1 MKARTSLQELRKK
14 PHWSYSSINTF
25 LNICSL
31 QWAFRYVY
39 RREAVFTPVAL
50 VFGSAFHRT
59 LEYAFRLRMDG
70 QTVPATAA
78 NLFSDVLSQLIRTE
92 EREVRYSEGDDID
105 ALHQTGRRMVEA
117 YLGDS
122 ADDENVLDVGVPFR
136 VLLGEGEEALEKP
149 LVGEYD
155 CIVQQGQQ
163 RLIVDW
169 KTAARRWPKRKERL
183 DLQPT
188 CYLYAHTKNDPHS
201 VGFRFDIVTKTK
213 IPAVDRRLTIRHPDQ
228 FTRLIEQVRVMEKMI
243 RAEHFLP
250 NDQSWACKGC
260 PYGMS
265 CQAWHKERSR
275 SLYNF
280 ALAA

>member
-1 MKARTSLQELRKK
+1 MMARTSLQELRKK

-39 RREAVFTPVAL
+39 RHEAAFTPVAL

-59 LEYAFRLRMDG
+59 LEYAFRLKMDG
-70 QTVPATAA
+70 QAVPATTA
-78 NLFSDVLSQLIRTE
+78 NLFSDLLSQLIRTE

-105 ALHQTGRRMVEA
+105 AIHQRGRKMVEA

-122 ADDENVLDVGVPFR
+122 AGDENVLDVSVPFR

-155 CIVQQGQQ
+155 CIVQQGPQ

-201 VGFRFDIVTKTK
+201 VGFRFDIVTKAKT
-213 IPAVDRRLTIRHPDQ
+213 PAVDRRLTIRHPDH
-228 FTRLIEQVRVMEKMI
+228 FERLIEQVRLMEKMI

-260 PYGMS
+260 PYGMA

>member
-59 LEYAFRLRMDG
+59 LEYAFRLKMDG
-70 QTVPATAA
+70 QAVPATTA
-78 NLFSDVLSQLIRTE
+78 NLFSDLLSQLIRTE

-105 ALHQTGRRMVEA
+105 AIHQRGRKMVEA

-122 ADDENVLDVGVPFR
+122 AGDENVLDVSVPFR